1 KKGQTIKIMYT
12 GSQTLPSDRESVF
25 WFNVLEVPPKANK
38 NENSAAQNTLQLAF
52 RTRIKLFYR
61 PQGLG
66 DLAGEAPAKLTWR
79 MKHEQ
84 GKSVV
89 TVNNPTPYFV
99 SFNSIELESTGKK
112 YIVDGQMAAPLTE
125 TSFTLKTA
133 TTTSSGKINYSFIN
147 DFGGI
152 INATASL
159 Q

>member
-1 KKGQTIKIMYT
+1 MYT
-12 GSQTLPSDRESVF
+12 GSQTLPSDRESIF

-99 SFNSIELESTGKK
+99 SFNSIELESTGKN
-112 YIVDGQMAAPLTE
+112 I
-125 TSFTLKTA
+125 
-133 TTTSSGKINYSFIN
+133 SSTVKW
-147 DFGGI
+147 
-152 INATASL
+152 L
-159 Q
+159 LR